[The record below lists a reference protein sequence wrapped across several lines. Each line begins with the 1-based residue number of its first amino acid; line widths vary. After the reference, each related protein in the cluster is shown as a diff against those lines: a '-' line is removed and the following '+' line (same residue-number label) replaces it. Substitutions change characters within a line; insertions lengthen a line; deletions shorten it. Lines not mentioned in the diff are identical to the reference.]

1 MPIYLDPDTRT
12 RRSAQ
17 EIPASLGET
26 LKAAA
31 VQGIYDAPVSALMR
45 LDQNQAAEGR
55 GARVDAGAARRHV
68 ANAGVQLEVP
78 DEGMTYE
85 ALALYIE
92 RAKEREARQRVIER
106 GPQGFGPSA
115 LQFGAGLVAGQVD
128 PINFGSNFIP
138 VVGWGAKF
146 GVPGFARVAALQT
159 AGRLGEIQAG
169 KAIALRLAGRG
180 LEGSIEGAVGT
191 AMFEPITYYAN
202 RQELQDYNAWN
213 SLQNVRD
220 GLLFGAAL
228 GGGFGLVGDAWRLKQ
243 RGSFMDVDAT
253 DFGAPDALGG
263 SPVSASPMAE
273 RGALFGGE
281 TKILMGETSSDYRP
295 ARWAVVDADDVGAT
309 MAKADNQWRDR
320 TRAASGEQVRRI
332 AADPDFFRLAEGPD
346 MSVGAPTLSR
356 DGVVIGGNGRMAGI
370 ADAYDQGS
378 GMRYKGPLLESL
390 PRYGID
396 PESIKGM
403 QKPVLVRV
411 LKDEVDVRKAAILS
425 NEQGAMRMSAHEQ
438 AKVDAERLGDLSL
451 LEVSDEGDL
460 NTAANRDMVR
470 AWVEQFPAT
479 QRAALMDA
487 DGRLSAEG
495 HQRLKNA
502 MLARALG
509 DSPTLARLVDSA
521 DPGLR
526 NLSTGLTRSAP
537 KIAEAKA
544 AIARGDLYD
553 VDVSGDLVLAVEK
566 LNELREKGET
576 VGDYLAQEEL
586 LPWGTPEARS
596 LLGFLGDNLRSSRR
610 IADGIGRFYDALQA
624 RGNPNQGD
632 MFGGGAPDKA
642 ELLDAALRGA
652 TEDMST
658 AAAVVERVTPE
669 TKQAAHTASV
679 LQMSEGRAPRVESI
693 VNSDPNVGTAKP
705 ADVQVDALSLED
717 PTGLFTSNAE
727 ASAQVA
733 ARAAS
738 APKEW
743 GAEVLDAQIGDVMGI
758 IDQMKKSAEDAFKYA
773 RAYHGTPHI
782 FPGDARGELGGF
794 RWDKMGTGEGAQ
806 AFGFGHYLAQDER
819 ISRSQYR
826 DRLVERRQAEVA
838 RSAQLRILDE
848 DGIAPNVKD
857 ALGKNY
863 ADLKSAQTDVPAEFI
878 DSSMPAIVDIAKKYT
893 DGTIDSNQGYRAVL
907 ALFGDA
913 GLVKTGPDAMRVDNT
928 WLAIS
933 KSTKVITTKDD
944 PAWKI
949 GDRVVHSSMSG
960 SVSALADA
968 AAQVAHS
975 GYFKARE
982 IFENLAKPYRDALAK
997 AEAALVLGKE
1007 RGDTFEIKFQE
1018 GVISRN
1024 KAEIAKME
1032 ATLAAVDEVTM
1043 QDDYTPAWAEASA
1056 IGDSPAK
1063 DLSEDFRKR
1072 LDLISEGFTE
1082 SLDKITSY
1090 RPEYPVKNIKETIKN
1105 LLLDYDPSNKIM
1117 TDQAFKWGSDYVLEL
1132 HPPAMHRVILSRLEN
1147 GRPGAIDE
1155 LNFVE
1160 GVLQGAGLYIGK
1172 EQRILRPDV
1181 KQVDLVADKVGPG
1194 SVYTAEIPDAL
1205 EADFLR
1211 WDEVFD
1217 KQPSKVRDA
1226 FEAIMPG
1233 FLDAH
1238 DDAPRHYDGEDAYRE
1253 LSESF
1258 QDVDNVTEM
1267 FGQQV
1272 VQDAFDELKRRRG
1285 GEYHDDVMEGLMKGT
1300 LDKGKADEM
1309 VSIMLAQQGVH
1320 GQKFLDG
1327 NSRGLSQDN
1336 PKARFNYVIFDDET
1350 ASLVSR
1356 YMRGEGGMPA
1366 DPVSVRAALE
1376 LSFGKSTEA
1385 LLKTGNIEIVATV
1398 ADLPKR
1404 TDGIEH
1410 ELDTSAMTAA
1420 DGRVWIVAE
1429 NASPAMARGLV
1440 LHEVGV
1446 HVGLEPML
1454 GRQGFADVLDQLDLL
1469 LKSGDPIALAAR
1481 AAVPEN
1487 TPASL
1492 VREEHLAYLVQ
1503 HHPELGLVR
1512 RIIAAVRAWA
1522 YENLEFARSRIEL
1535 TTADLQ
1541 ALATAAVRK
1550 VAREVD
1556 TRSAAS
1562 TKSGVVKYSRGAEE
1576 PIPTPEED
1584 LAQAEEGVKRVKEYE
1599 KALRAGLAAGTS
1611 ENARLGAML
1620 EATGYKLNMDE
1631 AQALLAQVAAVRSQM
1646 RGNPNQG
1653 DLLGWDAIGVSQE
1666 EAAAAARLVEQLNEA
1681 ALIEKRNAALSV
1693 AAKHRNLSL
1702 AKKFS
1707 NLPGGGGNVAERV
1720 GRFVFHWQGHI
1731 EGLMASL
1738 DGSQFLREGSRRS
1751 VNLEA
1756 RVLTG
1761 QWLGS
1766 LIHDLEKQG
1775 LWEHFVSDVHGP
1787 DVWQALSRIS
1797 TAEVDKAVPDFA
1809 GLHPD
1814 AVKIAQV
1821 VSPLVKDQQIQ
1832 KNAVGAWIKD
1842 LRGYVSRQT
1851 HDMQKIRD
1859 AGFAAW
1865 RDKVVSWGLDV
1876 DKMTKDSGDRRPMA
1890 EVLRGV
1896 YDELADGKFHQAEP
1910 LENQAAFSGPGN
1922 LAKKVSQ
1929 HRVLH
1934 FASPLGG
1941 YHYMREFGRG
1951 GGNLAETLMEGMRQS
1966 AREVALMK
1974 VWGPNYEANIAHVMK
1989 TIEGDLTGRDLDLF
2003 RAQKQ
2008 RVLDLLHYVD
2018 GALDVP
2024 GRDMVAKVG
2033 TALRA
2038 WQSMAKLGGALITS
2052 VNDIPVFASAVSQ
2065 GQDRSFLGG
2074 MSDAIGSLLQG
2085 RPKGERKEVLHALG
2099 VFFDSQ
2105 VAGVH
2110 SKFTGFDDAPGLSS
2124 MLMQQFFKLNG
2135 LTWWT
2140 ETLRSSAA
2148 LSFSSHLA
2156 GATSKGWDGLGR
2168 GMQQTLTRYR
2178 IDAGLWDLLRQSPL
2192 QAADGRMYLTPEGV
2206 RTVPDTALEGYLRGR
2221 GQEVSAGALAR
2232 LRAELSTALRSLV
2245 VDQSEY
2251 AVLEPGARVKNRVLQ
2266 GTQKGTGAGELFRFM
2281 AQFKSFSFTYLDAV
2295 LGREVYGRGYDT
2307 MGEYLKRGKGDMLAL
2322 ARLGVAMTLFGYASM
2337 TAKGLLRGQ
2346 EPRDAADP
2354 RTWMASFI
2362 QGGSAGI
2369 FGDFLFGN
2377 FSRQSRT
2384 LSATAAGPVLG
2395 ALDEVVEMYTRVRE
2409 GDDVAGTAFNKALS
2423 QTPFLNL
2430 FYLRPALNYLFLW
2443 SAQEAMNPGSLRRM
2457 EKKQQKDQGVEYWN
2471 PPSEGR
2477 LRPFE

>member
-1 MPIYLDPDTRT
+1 MPIYLDPDNRT

-17 EIPASLGET
+17 EIPSSLGET
-26 LKAAA
+26 LRAAA
-31 VQGIYDAPVSALMR
+31 QQGIYDAPVSALMR
-45 LDQNQAAEGR
+45 LDENRMAEDSGR
-55 GARVDAGAARRHV
+55 RVDAGAARRH
-68 ANAGVQLEVP
+68 ADNAGVSLEIP
-78 DEGMTYE
+78 DEGMTYN
-85 ALALYIE
+85 ALDLYIR
-92 RAKEREARQRVIER
+92 RAKERDARQRVIER
-106 GPQGFGPSA
+106 GPQGFGPTA

-159 AGRLGEIQAG
+159 AGRLGEVQAG
-169 KAIALRLAGRG
+169 KAIGLRLAGRAA
-180 LEGSIEGAVGT
+180 EGSIEGAVGT
-191 AMFEPITYYAN
+191 AMFEPITFYAN

-220 GLLFGAAL
+220 GLLFGAGL
-228 GGGFGLVGDAWRLKQ
+228 GGGMGLVGDAWRLKQ

-263 SPVSASPMAE
+263 SPVTASPMAE

-281 TKILMGETSSDYRP
+281 TKILMGESSSDYRP

-332 AADPDFFRLAEGPD
+332 ASDPDFFRLADGPD

-378 GMRYKGPLLESL
+378 GMRYKGPLLEAL

-438 AKVDAERLGDLSL
+438 AKVDSERLGHLSL

-526 NLSTGLTRSAP
+526 NLSAGLTRSAP

-658 AAAVVERVTPE
+658 AAAILEKVTPE

-693 VNSDPNVGTAKP
+693 VNSDPNVGTATP
-705 ADVQVDALSLED
+705 ADVQVDAQAMQD
-717 PTGLFTSNAE
+717 PEGLFTSSAE

-733 ARAAS
+733 ARAAA

-743 GAEVLDAQIGDVMGI
+743 GVEALDAQIGDVMAT
-758 IDQMKKSAEDAFKYA
+758 IDQMTKSAEDAFKYA

-782 FPGDARGELGGF
+782 FPGDARGEFGGF

-826 DRLVERRQAEVA
+826 DRLVSKRRDAAKRNAEIK
-838 RSAQLRILDE
+838 ILDE
-848 DGIAPNVKD
+848 V
-857 ALGKNY
+857 ALEAFLDRSSVPGVY
-863 ADLKSAQTDVPAEFI
+863 ADLVRQIARDMASGVERMEAVAKAIKDGGLDDYSDQSNLRSAI
-878 DSSMPAIVDIAKKYT
+878 DDMMGA
-893 DGTIDSNQGYRAVL
+893 DSRYPRVL
-907 ALFGDA
+907 LSITGD
-913 GLVKTGPDAMRVDNT
+913 N
-928 WLAIS
+928 
-933 KSTKVITTKDD
+933 D

-949 GDRVVHSSMSG
+949 GDQLVHTSMTG
-960 SVSALADA
+960 RAYQLAGA
-968 AAQVAHS
+968 ASQVATS
-975 GYFKARE
+975 GYDGSKKVFAEFLKDTRNVLARREEYLKNLRAEVGADDPQSHIGFE
-982 IFENLAKPYRDALAK
+982 IAATENSIKKLT
-997 AEAALVLGKE
+997 AEAVDWEQMVALL
-1007 RGDTFEIKFQE
+1007 
-1018 GVISRN
+1018 
-1024 KAEIAKME
+1024 
-1032 ATLAAVDEVTM
+1032 DEVTV
-1043 QDDYTPAWAEASA
+1043 EAP
-1056 IGDSPAK
+1056 G
-1063 DLSEDFRKR
+1063 
-1072 LDLISEGFTE
+1072 G
-1082 SLDKITSY
+1082 
-1090 RPEYPVKNIKETIKN
+1090 
-1105 LLLDYDPSNKIM
+1105 
-1117 TDQAFKWGSDYVLEL
+1117 
-1132 HPPAMHRVILSRLEN
+1132 RV
-1147 GRPGAIDE
+1147 
-1155 LNFVE
+1155 
-1160 GVLQGAGLYIGK
+1160 
-1172 EQRILRPDV
+1172 LRPDIEKV
-1181 KQVDLVADKVGPG
+1181 APKPVDVGPG
-1194 SVYTAEIPDAL
+1194 SVYTAEIPDEL
-1205 EADFLR
+1205 EANFLR
-1211 WDEVFD
+1211 WDAPFPQ
-1217 KQPSKVRDA
+1217 QPPKVREA
-1226 FEAIMPG
+1226 FEAISPG
-1233 FLDAH
+1233 FLEAN
-1238 DDAPRHYDGEDAYRE
+1238 AEQPRDFDGESAYRLLSLAVMDDPDLLHPQAMTDALGE
-1253 LSESF
+1253 LAERRDKEYVRKVS
-1258 QDVDNVTEM
+1258 
-1267 FGQQV
+1267 
-1272 VQDAFDELKRRRG
+1272 DAVLE
-1285 GEYHDDVMEGLMKGT
+1285 GT
-1300 LDKGKADEM
+1300 LDKSQADEL
-1309 VSIMLAQQGVH
+1309 VSILLSQQGVH

-1327 NSRGLSQDN
+1327 NSRDLRWDH

-1350 ASLVSR
+1350 ASLVAR

-1366 DPVSVRAALE
+1366 DPVAVRAALE
-1376 LSFGKSTEA
+1376 LSFGASTDA
-1385 LLKTGNIEIVATV
+1385 LLKAGNIEIVGKV
-1398 ADLPKR
+1398 SDLPKR
-1404 TDGIEH
+1404 ADGVDH
-1410 ELDTSAMTAA
+1410 PADVAAMTAP
-1420 DGRVWIVAE
+1420 DGRVWVVAE
-1429 NASPAMARGLV
+1429 NASPEMARGLV

-1454 GRQGFADVLDQLDLL
+1454 GPAGFADVLGQVDRLIE
-1469 LKSGDPIALAAR
+1469 SGNEFALAAR

-1487 TPASL
+1487 TAAHL
-1492 VREEHLAYLVQ
+1492 VREEALAYLVQ
-1503 HHPELGLVR
+1503 HHPRLPLVQ
-1512 RIIAAVRAWA
+1512 RILAAVRAWA
-1522 YENLEFARSRIEL
+1522 YKNLEFIRSKMEL

-1541 ALATAAVRK
+1541 ALATAALRK
-1550 VAREVD
+1550 VAREAD
-1556 TRSAAS
+1556 ARSPMA
-1562 TKSGVVKYSRGAEE
+1562 TKSDVVKYSRSAEE
-1576 PIPTPEED
+1576 LIPTPEED
-1584 LAQAEEGVKRVKEYE
+1584 LAEAEANVKKVSEYE
-1599 KALRAGLAAGTS
+1599 KALRAGLAAGSS

-1631 AQALLAQVAAVRSQM
+1631 AQGLLAQVAAVRSQM
-1646 RGNPNQG
+1646 KGNPNQG
-1653 DLLGWDAIGVSQE
+1653 DLLGWDAIGSSVE
-1666 EAAAAARLVEQLNEA
+1666 DAAAAARLVEQLKEA
-1681 ALIEKRNAALSV
+1681 ALIEKRNAALSL

-1707 NLPGGGGNVAERV
+1707 NLPGRGGNVFESA
-1720 GRFVFHWQGHI
+1720 GRFVFQWQGHI

-1761 QWLGS
+1761 QWLAA
-1766 LIHDLEKQG
+1766 LTNDLEKQG

-1797 TAEVDKAVPDFA
+1797 TADVEKASPDFA

-1814 AVKIAQV
+1814 AVKIAQAV
-1821 VSPLVKDQQIQ
+1821 APLVKDQQIQ

-1851 HDMQKIRD
+1851 HDMTKIRQ
-1859 AGFAAW
+1859 AGFETW
-1865 RDKVVSWGLDV
+1865 RDKVVAWGLDL
-1876 DKMTKDSGDRRPMA
+1876 DRMTKDSGDRRPAA

-1910 LENQAAFSGPGN
+1910 LENQAAFSGPAN

-1941 YHYMREFGRG
+1941 YHYMKEFGRG

-1966 AREVALMK
+1966 ASEVALMK
-1974 VWGPNYEANIAHVMK
+1974 VWGPNYQANIEHVMK

-2024 GRDMVAKVG
+2024 ARDMVAKAG
-2033 TALRA
+2033 TVLRA

-2052 VNDIPVFASAVSQ
+2052 TNDIPVFASAVSQ

-2074 MSDAIGSLLQG
+2074 MSEAIGSLLQG

-2110 SKFTGFDDAPGLSS
+2110 SRFTGFDDTPGMASQ
-2124 MLMQQFFKLNG
+2124 LMMQFFKYNG

-2148 LSFSSHLA
+2148 LSFSSHMA
-2156 GATSKGWDGLGR
+2156 GQTSKAWDGLGR

-2178 IDAGLWDLLRQSPL
+2178 IDAGLWDLLRQAPL

-2221 GQEVSAGALAR
+2221 GQEPSAAAVAR
-2232 LRAELSTALRSLV
+2232 LRGELSTALRSLV
-2245 VDQSEY
+2245 LDQSEY

-2266 GTQKGTGAGELFRFM
+2266 GTQKGTGAGEVFRFM
-2281 AQFKSFSFTYLDAV
+2281 AQFKSFSFGYLDAV
-2295 LGREVYGRGYDT
+2295 LGREIYGRGYDT
-2307 MGEYLKRGKGDMLAL
+2307 LGDYLKRGKGDMLGL
-2322 ARLGVAMTLFGYASM
+2322 ARLAVAMTLFGYASM
-2337 TAKGLLRGQ
+2337 TIKGLLRGQ
-2346 EPRDAADP
+2346 EPRDADDP
-2354 RTWMASFI
+2354 RTWLASFI

-2384 LSATAAGPVLG
+2384 FTATVAGPVLG
-2395 ALDEVVEMYTRVRE
+2395 GVDEALELYTRARE
-2409 GDDVAGTAFNKALS
+2409 GDDLAGTAFNKALS
-2423 QTPFLNL
+2423 HTPFLNL
-2430 FYLRPALNYLFLW
+2430 FYVRPALNYLFLW

-2457 EKKQQKDQGVEYWN
+2457 EKRQQKDQGVEYWMS
-2471 PPSEGR
+2471 PAESR

>member
-1 MPIYLDPDTRT
+1 MPIYLDPDNRT

-55 GARVDAGAARRHV
+55 GARVDAAAARRHIE
-68 ANAGVQLEVP
+68 NAGVQLDVP

-85 ALALYIE
+85 ALALYIQ

-115 LQFGAGLVAGQVD
+115 MQFGAGLVAGQVD

-159 AGRLGEIQAG
+159 AGRLGEVQAG

-243 RGSFMDVDAT
+243 KGSFLEMDAT

-632 MFGGGAPDKA
+632 MFGGGDPDKA

-693 VNSDPNVGTAKP
+693 VNSDPNVGTATP

-717 PTGLFTSNAE
+717 PAGLFTSNAE

-782 FPGDARGELGGF
+782 FPGDLRGELGGF

-826 DRLVERRQAEVA
+826 DRLVKRLREEAKQKAEV
-838 RSAQLRILDE
+838 RIIDYDALEKFIEDE
-848 DGIAPNVKD
+848 SPASGGIPDLVRRVANDIADGINRNEAIGNALDDFDPNDYMGRRAFVEMINTMLGSRVFIKLTPDDD
-857 ALGKNY
+857 A
-863 ADLKSAQTDVPAEFI
+863 
-878 DSSMPAIVDIAKKYT
+878 
-893 DGTIDSNQGYRAVL
+893 
-907 ALFGDA
+907 
-913 GLVKTGPDAMRVDNT
+913 
-928 WLAIS
+928 
-933 KSTKVITTKDD
+933 
-944 PAWKI
+944 AWKI
-949 GDRVVHSSMSG
+949 GDRVHHRSMVGKSK
-960 SVSALADA
+960 ALSDA
-968 AAQVAHS
+968 AAQVDGF
-975 GYFKARE
+975 GYARAKE
-982 IFENLAKPYRDALAK
+982 TYENLLKYPRESLAK
-997 AEAALVLGKE
+997 AEAGLALGKE

-1024 KAEIAKME
+1024 KAEIAE
-1032 ATLAAVDEVTM
+1032 LEDTLAAIDEVTYKPA
-1043 QDDYTPAWAEASA
+1043 QDAIRANVEKMYPGLLDAMKARGFDVDVSEADIRKVLTSFINRTDGEFNSNSFPRKAWDAGIDYIANKFG
-1056 IGDSPAK
+1056 IGDAQSAQVSM
-1063 DLSEDFRKR
+1063 D
-1072 LDLISEGFTE
+1072 
-1082 SLDKITSY
+1082 
-1090 RPEYPVKNIKETIKN
+1090 
-1105 LLLDYDPSNKIM
+1105 
-1117 TDQAFKWGSDYVLEL
+1117 
-1132 HPPAMHRVILSRLEN
+1132 
-1147 GRPGAIDE
+1147 
-1155 LNFVE
+1155 
-1160 GVLQGAGLYIGK
+1160 IGK
-1172 EQRILRPDV
+1172 GDAVQVSRFLDGMLAAYGVSDSRVLR
-1181 KQVDLVADKVGPG
+1181 ADIEKVVPKAPEVSPG
-1194 SVYTAEIPDAL
+1194 SVYTVEIPDAL
-1205 EADFLR
+1205 EADFLQ
-1211 WDEVFD
+1211 WDQPFE
-1217 KQPSKVRDA
+1217 KQPAKVREA
-1226 FEAIMPG
+1226 FEAISPG
-1233 FLDAH
+1233 FLEANADQPREFDGARAYLTLSMVLMDGDEELLHPQAMTDALGELGERR
-1238 DDAPRHYDGEDAYRE
+1238 DKEYARKVSDAVLE
-1253 LSESF
+1253 
-1258 QDVDNVTEM
+1258 
-1267 FGQQV
+1267 
-1272 VQDAFDELKRRRG
+1272 
-1285 GEYHDDVMEGLMKGT
+1285 GT
-1300 LDKGKADEM
+1300 LDKSQAEELL
-1309 VSIMLAQQGVH
+1309 SIMLSQQGVH

-1327 NSRGLSQDN
+1327 NSRGMVPTDRR
-1336 PKARFNYVIFDDET
+1336 ARFNYVIFDDET
-1350 ASLVSR
+1350 ATLVSR

-1410 ELDTSAMTAA
+1410 ELDTSAMTAP

-1487 TPASL
+1487 THPSL

-1556 TRSAAS
+1556 ARSAES
-1562 TKSGVVKYSRGAEE
+1562 TKSGVAKYSRSAEE

-1599 KALRAGLAAGTS
+1599 KALRAGLAAGAS

-1707 NLPGGGGNVAERV
+1707 NLTGRGGNVVERV

-1761 QWLGS
+1761 QWIAS
-1766 LIHDLEKQG
+1766 LTYDLEKQG

-1797 TAEVDKAVPDFA
+1797 TADVDKVVPDFA

-1821 VSPLVKDQQIQ
+1821 VGPLVKDQQIQ

-1851 HDMQKIRD
+1851 HDMQKVRD
-1859 AGFAAW
+1859 AGFEAW
-1865 RDKVVSWGLDV
+1865 RDKVVAWGLDV
-1876 DKMTKDSGDRRPMA
+1876 ERMTKDSGDRRPVA

-2003 RAQKQ
+2003 RAQKN

-2018 GALDVP
+2018 GTLDVP

-2038 WQSMAKLGGALITS
+2038 WMTVAKLGGALITS
-2052 VNDIPVFASAVSQ
+2052 TNDIPVFASAVSQ
-2065 GQDRSFLGG
+2065 GQDRPFLSG
-2074 MSDAIGSLLQG
+2074 MSEAIGSLLQG

-2110 SKFTGFDDAPGLSS
+2110 SRFTGFDDAPGLSS
-2124 MLMQQFFKLNG
+2124 MLMQQFFKMNG

-2148 LSFSSHLA
+2148 LSFSSHMA
-2156 GATSKGWDGLGR
+2156 GQTSKGWDALGR

-2192 QAADGRMYLTPEGV
+2192 QAADGRMYLTPEGI
-2206 RTVPDTALEGYLRGR
+2206 RTVPDTSLEGYLRGR
-2221 GQEVSAGALAR
+2221 GQEPSAAAVAR
-2232 LRAELSTALRSLV
+2232 LRGELSTALRSLV
-2245 VDQSEY
+2245 VDQSEF
-2251 AVLEPGARVKNRVLQ
+2251 AVLEPGARVKNRLLQ
-2266 GTQKGTGAGELFRFM
+2266 GTQKGSTPGEMFRFM
-2281 AQFKSFSFTYLDAV
+2281 AQFKSFSFGYLDAV

-2307 MGEYLKRGKGDMLAL
+2307 LGEYLKRGKGDMLAL
-2322 ARLGVAMTLFGYASM
+2322 ARLAVGMTLFGYASM
-2337 TAKGLLRGQ
+2337 TTKGLLLGQ

-2384 LSATAAGPVLG
+2384 FTATAAGPVLG
-2395 ALDEVVEMYTRVRE
+2395 ASDEVLEMYTRVRD
-2409 GDDVAGTAFNKALS
+2409 GDDVAGTAFNKALGY
-2423 QTPFLNL
+2423 TPFLNL
-2430 FYLRPALNYLFLW
+2430 FYVRPALNYLFLW

-2457 EKKQQKDQGVEYWN
+2457 EKKRQKDQGVEYWN
-2471 PPSEGR
+2471 APSEGR